1 MKVPCI
7 VYAVLIIF
15 IFLPVA
21 ETLAPSTK
29 PEEVILAQLSS
40 LRKDDMAGVYEY
52 ASPENKQ
59 QTGDLKRFD
68 EMIRVGHYKYLIGH
82 VRADILLAS
91 HLGVSKQYLVRI
103 LTTDDA
109 NSTSKKVKE
118 YWWCLSRCRT
128 GVYIGCYMVDAV
140 IPNML

>member
-15 IFLPVA
+15 LPVA
-21 ETLAPSTK
+21 ETLVPSTK

-40 LRKDDMAGVYEY
+40 LRKDDVAGVYKY

-68 EMIRVGHYKYLIGH
+68 EMIRVGQPLQVFDRTHAPG
-82 VRADILLAS
+82 R
-91 HLGVSKQYLVRI
+91 YLVGF
-103 LTTDDA
+103 A
-109 NSTSKKVKE
+109 SSWGVKATIS
-118 YWWCLSRCRT
+118 CKSRS
-128 GVYIGCYMVDAV
+128 
-140 IPNML
+140 